1 MKKSELKAIV
11 KECVRDVLFEE
22 GVLSSLIAEIAIGIN
37 SAQSSLLE
45 NNQVKQEELRNQ
57 ASIDREKKLQE
68 TKKKMLNAI
77 GNEKMS
83 KIFEG
88 TEPLRSE
95 SQNSAHSPLAGRAP
109 NDAGVDISRLFNF
122 AGQKWNNLK

>member
-1 MKKSELKAIV
+1 MKRSELKAIV

-37 SAQSSLLE
+37 NAQANLLE
-45 NNQVKQEELRNQ
+45 SNQATQDKARAQ
-57 ASIDREKKLQE
+57 ASIDRQKKLQE

-77 GNEKMS
+77 GSEKMS
-83 KIFEG
+83 KVFEG
-88 TEPLRSE
+88 TEPLRNTG
-95 SQNSAHSPLAGRAP
+95 QTSAHSPLSGTDP
-109 NDAGVDISRLFNF
+109 NDAGVDISGLFSL